1 MENKEYSRRE
11 TKGKNSPISA
21 QYTSQISQQYDQTP
35 GRLPVGSDHDVAE
48 IRPAA
53 PIVQV
58 SGSHREMGQQIGQA
72 CKLQVTRSIENAHSL
87 ITGAFH
93 DLQLTW
99 EGAKIQAR
107 KYLPFAQE
115 KYPKYV
121 EELVG
126 MAEGA
131 EVSFDDIMVVNAMEA
146 VTTDALHLTK
156 CTSMALNE
164 ERTADGHVL
173 VTHNEDWLPEDEH
186 DVYLV
191 HAVPDD
197 EPAFLAMTYG
207 GLLPNI
213 GFNEAG
219 IAQCCDSVYPTD
231 SRIGIPRVFLSRAVL
246 AAENPDEAVRRAVI
260 PHRAAGYN
268 HLLAHESGELYSVEV
283 SARRFALLYGED
295 GYLVHTNHYLDYNMQ
310 QVESN
315 PDELIATRVRY
326 FRALRLLKQNQKHTL
341 KTLQAIQRDHVNY
354 PNSICNHSMDDIDPL
369 EREKTI
375 NALII
380 DLTAK
385 TMHFAWGNPCTSQ
398 YYTFYL

>member
-146 VTTDALHLTK
+146 VTTDA
-156 CTSMALNE
+156 
-164 ERTADGHVL
+164 
-173 VTHNEDWLPEDEH
+173 
-186 DVYLV
+186 
-191 HAVPDD
+191 
-197 EPAFLAMTYG
+197 
-207 GLLPNI
+207 
-213 GFNEAG
+213 
-219 IAQCCDSVYPTD
+219 
-231 SRIGIPRVFLSRAVL
+231 
-246 AAENPDEAVRRAVI
+246 
-260 PHRAAGYN
+260 
-268 HLLAHESGELYSVEV
+268 
-283 SARRFALLYGED
+283 
-295 GYLVHTNHYLDYNMQ
+295 
-310 QVESN
+310 
-315 PDELIATRVRY
+315 
-326 FRALRLLKQNQKHTL
+326 
-341 KTLQAIQRDHVNY
+341 
-354 PNSICNHSMDDIDPL
+354 
-369 EREKTI
+369 
-375 NALII
+375 
-380 DLTAK
+380 
-385 TMHFAWGNPCTSQ
+385 
-398 YYTFYL
+398 